1 MANTK
6 TSPKINRAKSS
17 DVKRIKKYCKMYEE
31 FLTTEREFNY
41 ALN

>member
-6 TSPKINRAKSS
+6 TSPKINRTKSS
-17 DVKRIKKYCKMYEE
+17 EVKRIKKYCKMYEE
-31 FLTTEREFNY
+31 FLKTEREFNF